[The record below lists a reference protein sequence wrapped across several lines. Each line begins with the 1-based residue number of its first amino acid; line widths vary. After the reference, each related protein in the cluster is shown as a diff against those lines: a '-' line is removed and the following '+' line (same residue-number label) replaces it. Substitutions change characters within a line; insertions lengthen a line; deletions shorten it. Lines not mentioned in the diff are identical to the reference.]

1 MYRII
6 VFFKLII
13 PQFYRQSSALFLW
26 ALMIFAAWFFGFHIE
41 YNVADS
47 KITDAYLLGRDATM
61 IEVKDYY
68 IFYFS
73 FLVILSIFVIS
84 KVQSL
89 FISGEITPII
99 LSSGISRSSLLCNVV
114 FATFFILLI
123 PYVVLELVIWA
134 SVSIHSGEPLWNPI
148 IPILSLAAIF
158 LYINVMV
165 SALLLVAGSRT
176 SATIFSIVLCFV
188 LPVILDVKTQLLY
201 PLFDEHFFPALIDA
215 VDVVIVSIPTFIGR
229 THNVIFNEPFTFT
242 ILSVLMLITTAW
254 LIASVYAVQKKKY

>member
-1 MYRII
+1 
-6 VFFKLII
+6 
-13 PQFYRQSSALFLW
+13 
-26 ALMIFAAWFFGFHIE
+26 MIFAAWFFGFHIE

-47 KITDAYLLGRDATM
+47 KITDAYLLGRDVTM

-68 IFYFS
+68 MFYFL
-73 FLVILSIFVIS
+73 FLVIFSIFVIS

-158 LYINVMV
+158 FYINVMV
-165 SALLLVAGSRT
+165 SVLLLVAGSRT
-176 SATIFSIVLCFV
+176 SATLFSIVLCIVFPTV
-188 LPVILDVKTQLLY
+188 LELKTRLLY
-201 PLFDEHFFPALIDA
+201 PLFDERFFPAFIDL
-215 VDVVIVSIPTFIGR
+215 VDVVILPIPTLIGR
-229 THNVIFNEPFTFT
+229 THNVIFYEPVTFSF
-242 ILSVLMLITTAW
+242 LSVLIPVTIGW
-254 LIASVYAVQKKKY
+254 FIASLYVLQKKNIY